1 MVSETQRKEIGE
13 GMIAAGFVLV
23 TFSLPFVP
31 FNVGSIVPSS
41 LEVQTT
47 FILAVSGI
55 TGFLIFVTGV
65 ELWKR
70 NREHWKDV

>member
-31 FNVGSIVPSS
+31 FNVGSIVPES
-41 LEVQTT
+41 LEIQTT
-47 FILAVSGI
+47 LILAASGI
-55 TGFLIFVTGV
+55 TGFLIFITGV

-70 NREHWKDV
+70 NRKHWKDV